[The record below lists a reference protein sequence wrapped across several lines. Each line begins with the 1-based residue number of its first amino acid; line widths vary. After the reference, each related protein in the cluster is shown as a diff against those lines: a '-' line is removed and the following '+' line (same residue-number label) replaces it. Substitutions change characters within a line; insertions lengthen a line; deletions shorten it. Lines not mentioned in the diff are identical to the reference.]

1 MATDIEKKLVLAR
14 LETMPLDMELSLGS
28 HGSFGKENL
37 IHEVE
42 RGSEVGEL
50 VIEVYMNYL
59 RFFKQKVH

>member
-28 HGSFGKENL
+28 QGSFDKAKL
-37 IHEVE
+37 MREVE
-42 RGSEVGEL
+42 NNSEVGQL

-59 RFFKQKVH
+59 RFFKQKVL